1 MALSH
6 RDRSLAELA
15 GERDRALRSLA
26 AEEDKRHDLVEECS
40 TLLGG
45 ELSCGDVSRLALSL
59 DRIEQELEQELEK
72 ELGQELEKAG
82 EGEGEREAGGGDRD
96 GQPGGRKWVLE
107 VGFSRSFSSGLRVCA
122 RGFRLYD
129 LPMRLRPA

>member
-26 AEEDKRHDLVEECS
+26 AEEDKRHDLVEECF

-59 DRIEQELEQELEK
+59 DRIEQELELELKQELEQK
-72 ELGQELEKAG
+72 ELEQAEDCL
-82 EGEGEREAGGGDRD
+82 
-96 GQPGGRKWVLE
+96 
-107 VGFSRSFSSGLRVCA
+107 
-122 RGFRLYD
+122 LYTSD
-129 LPMRLRPA
+129 AADE